1 MYIYRYVN
9 IYICSLCLCVCVC
22 VPTVACLLGG
32 REEKFVFLCVCV
44 SSCVYVYPQLRVS
57 SVDVKERECCLLV
70 LNLVSSTLPCVESS
84 SVDVKGSS
92 WLKHGALIAM

>member
-1 MYIYRYVN
+1 MHTYICMYIYRYVN
-9 IYICSLCLCVCVC
+9 MYICSLCLCVCVC
-22 VPTVACLLGG
+22 
-32 REEKFVFLCVCV
+32 
-44 SSCVYVYPQLRVS
+44 VYPQLRVS